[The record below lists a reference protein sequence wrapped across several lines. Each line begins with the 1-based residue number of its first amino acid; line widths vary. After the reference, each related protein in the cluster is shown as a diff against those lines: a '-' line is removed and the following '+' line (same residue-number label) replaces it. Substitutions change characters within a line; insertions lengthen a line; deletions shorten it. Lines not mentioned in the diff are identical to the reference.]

1 MLSLRAINKLFSLL
15 TNNEQNQLLNKNKI
29 NINNIDINSISILSQ
44 IIQDTNNNINNN
56 ELELN
61 FDNFLKLIFNERLN
75 EDKNFQF

>member
-44 IIQDTNNNINNN
+44 IIQDINININNRAGADV
-56 ELELN
+56 L
-61 FDNFLKLIFNERLN
+61 RL
-75 EDKNFQF
+75 DL